1 MRYFKKTFIWI
12 IVLVA
17 IGGYTMLDF
26 KSTKIAEQKKE
37 EESRLLP
44 FTADQVLALTI
55 KKESG
60 TIELE
65 RWEKGWK
72 IVSPINAM
80 AKNETVEKFIH
91 EVTESRN
98 DSDYVMDPNP
108 TPERLTEFGLVV
120 PSITLTLKVGKELK
134 EHTLLFG
141 IRAPMMGVA
150 YAQLQGQ
157 KQVYRVNADCRAE
170 ADKDAYYFRDKSVL
184 KLNPVMVDQVAVN
197 WEGQPM
203 LFKLSEAGI
212 WKVEKP
218 INARADQKKLLEF
231 MGTFAN
237 TEIKEFI
244 SEKKEKLAAY
254 GLDKP
259 SAVIKFWLS
268 GDSSPSVQIDIGK
281 RSPEKRGYYCA
292 MSDRDAVFI
301 LEEKAVN
308 SVPRV
313 ADEMRSKQLFFYE
326 SEKIKRIE
334 VRSAAKSVALVKGAD
349 KEWRKGG
356 PKGEV
361 ADFSIVNDFIEEMK
375 NFETRE
381 FVSNDLRDM
390 RQYGLDPAV
399 IQVQMWLEDSAAP
412 ITLNL
417 GKSTPAGYV
426 YAFATAE
433 KSVLT
438 VEEKTKRVLETF
450 LRDL

>member
-1 MRYFKKTFIWI
+1 MTYFKKTFIWI
-12 IVLVA
+12 IILVA

-26 KSTKIAEQKKE
+26 KSTKVAEQKKE

-55 KKESG
+55 KKDSG
-60 TIELE
+60 TLELE

-91 EVTESRN
+91 EVTDSRN
-98 DSDYVMDPNP
+98 DSEYVMDPNP
-108 TPERLTEFGLVV
+108 SPERLTEFGLAV
-120 PSITLTLKVGKELK
+120 PTITLTLKVGKELK
-134 EHTLLFG
+134 EHTILFG

-157 KQVYRVNADCRAE
+157 KPVYRVNADCRAE

-197 WEGQPM
+197 WEGSPM
-203 LFKLSEAGI
+203 LFKLSESGI

-231 MGTFAN
+231 IGTFAN

-244 SEKKEKLAAY
+244 SEKKEKVAAY

-259 SAVIKFWLS
+259 SAVLKLWLS
-268 GDSSPSVQIDIGK
+268 GDSDPAVQIDIGK

-292 MSDRDAVFI
+292 MSDRDAIFI

-308 SVPRV
+308 SVPRS

-326 SEKIKRIE
+326 SEKLKRIE
-334 VRSAAKSVALVKGAD
+334 VRNAEKSVVLVKD
-349 KEWRKGG
+349 SENEWRKGSI
-356 PKGEV
+356 KGEKAEFTV
-361 ADFSIVNDFIEEMK
+361 VNEFIDELK
-375 NFETRE
+375 NFETKE
-381 FVSNDLRDM
+381 FVSSDLRDM

-399 IQVQMWLEDSAAP
+399 TQAQLWLEGSSAP
-412 ITLNL
+412 IALNL
-417 GKSTPAGYV
+417 GKTSPAGYV
-426 YAFATAE
+426 YAFSTSE
-433 KSVLT
+433 KGILT
-438 VEEKTKRVLETF
+438 LDERTKRVLETF

>member
-1 MRYFKKTFIWI
+1 MRYLKKTFIWI

-26 KSTKIAEQKKE
+26 KSTKIAEQKKQ

-55 KKESG
+55 KKDSG

-98 DSDYVMDPNP
+98 DSDYVMDQNP
-108 TPERLTEFGLVV
+108 SPERLTEFGLTV
-120 PSITLTLKVGKELK
+120 PSIRLTLKVGKELK

-150 YAQLQGQ
+150 YAQVEGF
-157 KQVYRVNADCRAE
+157 KPVYRVNADCRAE
-170 ADKDAYYFRDKSVL
+170 ADKDAYHFRDKSVL
-184 KLNPVMVDQVAVN
+184 TLNPVMIDQVAVT
-197 WEGQPM
+197 WEGLPM
-203 LFKLSEAGI
+203 LFKQAENGM

-231 MGTFAN
+231 MGMFAN
-237 TEIKEFI
+237 AEIKEFI
-244 SEKKEKLAAY
+244 SEKKEKLASY

-259 SAVIKFWLS
+259 SAVLRFWLS
-268 GDSSPSVQIDIGK
+268 GDSSPTVQVDIGK

-292 MSDRDAVFI
+292 MSDREAIFI
-301 LEEKAVN
+301 LEEKTVN
-308 SVPRV
+308 AIPRS

-326 SEKIKRIE
+326 NEKLKRIE
-334 VRSAAKSVALVKGAD
+334 VRSAEKAVVLVKD
-349 KEWRKGG
+349 SENEWRKASV
-356 PKGEV
+356 KGDK
-361 ADFSIVNDFIEEMK
+361 ADFTSVNDFIEEMK
-375 NFETRE
+375 NFEIKE
-381 FVSNDLRDM
+381 FVSNDLRDI

-399 IQVQMWLEDSAAP
+399 IQAQIWLEGSAVP
-412 ITLNL
+412 IALNL
-417 GKSTPAGYV
+417 GKATPAGHV
-426 YAFATAE
+426 YAFSTAE
-433 KSVLT
+433 KGILT
-438 VEEKTKRVLETF
+438 LEERTKRVLEAF

>member
-1 MRYFKKTFIWI
+1 MTYFKKTFIWI

-37 EESRLLP
+37 EQTRLLP

-72 IVSPINAM
+72 IVSPLNAM

-98 DSDYVMDPNP
+98 DSEYVMDPNP
-108 TPERLTEFGLVV
+108 TPERLTEFGLAV
-120 PSITLTLKVGKELK
+120 PSIKLTLKVGKELK
-134 EHTLLFG
+134 EHTILFG

-150 YAQLQGQ
+150 YAQLEGQ
-157 KQVYRVNADCRAE
+157 TPVYRVNADCRAE

-197 WEGQPM
+197 WEGSPM
-203 LFKLSEAGI
+203 LFKLSESGI
-212 WKVEKP
+212 WRVEKP
-218 INARADQKKLLEF
+218 VNARMDQKKLFDF
-231 MGTFAN
+231 MGAFAN
-237 TEIKEFI
+237 SEVKEFI

-259 SAVIKFWLS
+259 SAVIKFWIS
-268 GDSSPSVQIDIGK
+268 GDSNPTVQIDIGK
-281 RSPEKRGYYCA
+281 RSPEKRGYFCA
-292 MSDRDAVFI
+292 MSDRDAIFI

-308 SVPRV
+308 AIPRT
-313 ADEMRSKQLFFYE
+313 ADEMRSKQLFFFE
-326 SEKIKRIE
+326 GEKLKRIE
-334 VRSAAKSVALVKGAD
+334 LRSAAKSVVLVKD
-349 KEWRKGG
+349 PENEWRKGDVLG
-356 PKGEV
+356 AKV
-361 ADFSIVNDFIEEMK
+361 DFAMVNDFIEETK
-375 NFETRE
+375 KLEIKE
-381 FVSNDLRDM
+381 FVSSDLRDV
-390 RQYGLDPAV
+390 RQYGLEPAG
-399 IQVQMWLEDSAAP
+399 IQAQMWLEDSAAP

-417 GKSTPAGYV
+417 GKATPAGYV
-426 YAFATAE
+426 YAFSTAE
-433 KSVLT
+433 KSILT
-438 VEEKTKRVLETF
+438 LEERAKRVLETF
-450 LRDL
+450 LKDL